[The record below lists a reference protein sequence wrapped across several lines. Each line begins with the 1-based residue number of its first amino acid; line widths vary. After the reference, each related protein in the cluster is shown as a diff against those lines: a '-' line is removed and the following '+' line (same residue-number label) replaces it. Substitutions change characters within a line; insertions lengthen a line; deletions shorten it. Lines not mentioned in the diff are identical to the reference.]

1 MTDFPELM
9 TGHTGSAERRIRARH
24 RMRGLAYVELGE
36 NNGGIVLNIG
46 EGGFAVRAAEPISEE
61 GLSCLRFR
69 MPHASQPLEMSG
81 KTAWTSD
88 SRKEAGVQFINL
100 RDDALLEIRA
110 WIFQEVSPENFP
122 RHSRVAHHSRK
133 EMPRRNESILDEL
146 LSDESAQAETPD
158 DGDDSTAGRSVIP
171 SPKSTVPDPKT
182 PKAMTPEKERYGAI
196 LFAEESSTSPS
207 ARLLGTSS
215 RGIKKS
221 EAVLP
226 VQVPGKA
233 VDNWTDFRIQMG
245 KGWVAAALVT
255 LLVAISFSGG
265 MAVRRGGLIGLWRD
279 ADTSPSSGAQTQ
291 NAVSVAP
298 PAEILSKPLQI
309 EIVDSSNRR
318 WTIPASAGA
327 VRSGGNPAGMENAGI
342 SPDAS
347 ESKNI
352 SIPASQTPQRPD
364 DGKTAPVP
372 GPTGPTP
379 ILLSLPEHSVSAS
392 GSVAISSQR
401 SFQVPAESLQRTSQ
415 AEKNLQVGPLANLV
429 DPVYP
434 PDAQQKHVEG
444 TVKLHATIGI
454 DGLVKDLQPLSGPPS
469 LVPAALAAVRAWRY
483 NPTLLNGQPIETQE
497 DISLVFR
504 LPN

>member
-182 PKAMTPEKERYGAI
+182 PKAMTPERAVRCHA
-196 LFAEESSTSPS
+196 LC
-207 ARLLGTSS
+207 
-215 RGIKKS
+215 RGIKHFAQCS
-221 EAVLP
+221 IAR
-226 VQVPGKA
+226 
-233 VDNWTDFRIQMG
+233 DFFTGNQE
-245 KGWVAAALVT
+245 
-255 LLVAISFSGG
+255 
-265 MAVRRGGLIGLWRD
+265 IG
-279 ADTSPSSGAQTQ
+279 SC
-291 NAVSVAP
+291 V
-298 PAEILSKPLQI
+298 
-309 EIVDSSNRR
+309 
-318 WTIPASAGA
+318 AGA
-327 VRSGGNPAGMENAGI
+327 
-342 SPDAS
+342 SPG
-347 ESKNI
+347 ESRR
-352 SIPASQTPQRPD
+352 QLDR
-364 DGKTAPVP
+364 
-372 GPTGPTP
+372 
-379 ILLSLPEHSVSAS
+379 
-392 GSVAISSQR
+392 
-401 SFQVPAESLQRTSQ
+401 F
-415 AEKNLQVGPLANLV
+415 
-429 DPVYP
+429 
-434 PDAQQKHVEG
+434 
-444 TVKLHATIGI
+444 
-454 DGLVKDLQPLSGPPS
+454 
-469 LVPAALAAVRAWRY
+469 
-483 NPTLLNGQPIETQE
+483 
-497 DISLVFR
+497 
-504 LPN
+504 